1 MNAELRDIFDAELET
16 VLAELPPRIHELM
29 DEIPMVV
36 EDHPSRE
43 VMRRMRV
50 RHRSQL
56 CGLYTGI
63 PLNKRSINDWG
74 VPSDVIHIYR
84 EGILAQATR
93 RDGTISRPRLQKQ
106 IRITILHEYGH
117 HHGMTERDLR
127 EMGYG

>member
-1 MNAELRDIFDAELET
+1 MNAELREIFDAEMEA

-29 DEIPMVV
+29 DEIPLVV
-36 EDHPSRE
+36 EDYPSRE

-50 RHRSQL
+50 RHRSNL

-63 PLNKRSINDWG
+63 PLNKRSVNDWG

-93 RDGTISRPRLQKQ
+93 RDGTISAPRLRKQ

-117 HHGMTERDLR
+117 HHGMTERELR

>member
-1 MNAELRDIFDAELET
+1 MNAELRNTFDTQLEA
-16 VLAELPPRIHELM
+16 VLAELPARIHELI
-29 DEIPMVV
+29 DEIPLVV
-36 EDHPSRE
+36 DDYPSHD
-43 VMRRMRV
+43 VLRRTRV

-63 PLNKRSINDWG
+63 PLTRRSVNDSG

-93 RDGTISRPRLQKQ
+93 RDGSVSLPRLHRQ

-127 EMGYG
+127 ELGYG